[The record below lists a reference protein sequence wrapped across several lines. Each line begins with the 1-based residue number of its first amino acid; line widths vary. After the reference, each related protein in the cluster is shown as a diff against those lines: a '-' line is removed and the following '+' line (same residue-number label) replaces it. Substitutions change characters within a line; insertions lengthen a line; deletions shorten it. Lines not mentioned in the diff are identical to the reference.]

1 MMAPILDH
9 LDRLADEH
17 PDKLLYSYLDVNGD
31 PIESYTYASFLHRA
45 QAIAGHLRKEGHFAA
60 GDRILLAYPPGL
72 EMICAFFGCV
82 RAGLIPVPVYPPSSR
97 GFQSALYKM
106 VHIAKDCHAAGILTN
121 IDYQASLKTNL
132 ARSGVT
138 ASGVDVDYISGLPWI
153 ATEDFVDTISG
164 QPPVDPSKIL
174 FLQYTSGST
183 MEPKGVIVTH
193 ENILNT
199 CPLVIDHPAP
209 VVVSWLPQYHDM
221 GLIGCYLYPA
231 LKGGTTYGFAPMD
244 FIQRPILWFNAIT
257 TYHATATAAPNFA
270 FDYCLRAGRLSKE
283 SLEACDLSSLRVL
296 MCAAEPVKPDTYTRF
311 LEAFQS
317 YGLKSESFYVAYGL
331 AENTLAVSLGGRN
344 IVSVNKHVFAL
355 GKARMTTEVSEIAG
369 ATQIVSCGTPL
380 PGLDVK
386 IVDPEGHFALKP
398 ERIGEIWVAGS
409 GKCQGYWNNPE
420 LTLRQFRA
428 RLVDDTPYDDGYL
441 RTGDMGFIHKG
452 ELYVCGRI
460 KDMIIL
466 RGQNYYPQDIEHV
479 VEKSSSLIRHN
490 CVAAFQVQEDSEP
503 ALAIVAEVKNPRAL
517 PEARKIAA
525 AIRNYLNV
533 EVAVISLIAPRAI
546 PRTSSGK
553 IMRHKTKQMW
563 LQGQF
568 TVLSDFSREK
578 DAGNSPSDCDMHS
591 SFAELKARYNLTGLE
606 SYNLVEAGLDSL
618 DLVVFMHELKELLKD
633 KGAELLARQVD
644 IGVIQRVS
652 VAELFGLAEQLER
665 APEEA
670 LVHLRH
676 SLAAFREEQ
685 CAAEKQMMSNDRKL
699 IFEPP
704 APSPMPEIPMLNRV
718 LLTGGTGFIGP
729 FIMKSL
735 LEQTQAKIYVL
746 VRSSD
751 EKQGRQRLRAAMDS
765 MGPCGAGMME
775 MFEARVIP
783 VCGDLGQPKLG
794 LMQDVW
800 DYLASEIDTVFHNGA
815 TVNYLLNYDLM
826 RNANVLG
833 TNEVVRLAFAGRLK
847 EFNYVS
853 TTFVFGWAVKSV
865 LYETDLNE
873 NMELLDFGYSQS
885 KWVAEQVV
893 VDARSRGLSA
903 RIFRP
908 ALVSPSVT
916 GGGNN
921 FDIAV
926 RLVAFMVNHGIGVD
940 TLNQVSFVPADIAA
954 NNIVAISTTPGT
966 ANKTYHVTRDDYSNM
981 TDITGLI
988 TKATGRRFER
998 FSLPAFVPEL
1008 IRRCRKEDLLFPL
1021 LDFLVGSVD
1030 NISAMEFKRYDSS
1043 SYQMARDA
1051 SVWGKADPSLEDTV
1065 NGILKFMY
1073 RKGII
1078 SVAAREVNAVSPIC
1092 EREPNIETHRRGT
1105 DCGAHCLQCMAD
1117 AGDPECIEEIPK
1129 IEASEQRWDYRGVN
1143 KRNGLFYKSS

>member
-1 MMAPILDH
+1 MTASILDH

-17 PDKLLYSYLDVNGD
+17 PNKLLYSYLDVNGD
-31 PIESYTYASFLHRA
+31 PIETYTYASFLRRA
-45 QAIAGHLRKEGHFAA
+45 QAIAGHLRKDCRFAA
-60 GDRILLAYPPGL
+60 GDRLLLAYPPGL

-97 GFQSALYKM
+97 GFQSALYKT
-106 VHIAKDCHAAGILTN
+106 VHIAKDCQAAGILTSR
-121 IDYQASLKTNL
+121 DYHASLKTNL
-132 ARSGVT
+132 ARRGVS

-153 ATEDFVDTISG
+153 ATEDFVDSISD
-164 QPPVDPSKIL
+164 QPPADPSKIL

-183 MEPKGVIVTH
+183 MEPKGVMVTQ

-199 CPLVIDHPAP
+199 YGLVIDHPSP

-257 TYHATATAAPNFA
+257 TYHATAAAAPNFA
-270 FDYCLRAGRLSKE
+270 YDYCLRAGRLSKE

-311 LEAFQS
+311 LEAFQP

-331 AENTLAVSLGGRN
+331 AENTLAVSMRGRN
-344 IVSVNKHVFAL
+344 IVSVNKRALAL
-355 GKARMTTEVSEIAG
+355 GKARLTTEVSEIAC
-369 ATQIVSCGTPL
+369 AKQIVSCGTLL

-386 IVDPEGHFALKP
+386 IVDPEGHFPLKP
-398 ERIGEIWVAGS
+398 ERVGEIWVAGI

-420 LTLRQFRA
+420 LTLKQFRA

-441 RTGDMGFIHKG
+441 RTGDLGFIHDG

-466 RGQNYYPQDIEHV
+466 RGQNYYPHDIENV
-479 VEKSSSLIRHN
+479 VEKSCSLIRHN
-490 CVAAFQVQEDSEP
+490 CVAAFQIQEDSEP
-503 ALAIVAEVKNPRAL
+503 ALAIVAEVKNPKAL

-525 AIRNYLNV
+525 AVRSYLNV
-533 EVAVISLIAPRAI
+533 EVAMISFIAPRAI

-578 DAGNSPSDCDMHS
+578 DAGKSHSDIHS
-591 SFAELKARYNLTGLE
+591 TFAELKARYNLTGLE

-618 DLVVFMHELKELLKD
+618 DLVVFTHELKELLKD

-652 VAELFGLAEQLER
+652 VADLFGLAEQLEQ
-665 APEEA
+665 APEAA
-670 LVHLRH
+670 LVQLRN

-685 CAAEKQMMSNDRKL
+685 CAAEKQMMSNDKKL

-704 APSPMPEIPMLNRV
+704 VPSPMPEMPVMNHV

-729 FIMKSL
+729 FLIKSL
-735 LEQTQAKIYVL
+735 LEQTRAKIYVL

-751 EKQGRQRLRAAMDS
+751 EKQGRQRLRAAMES
-765 MGPCGAGMME
+765 MGSCGAGLME
-775 MFEARVIP
+775 MFEARVVP
-783 VCGDLGQPKLG
+783 VSGDLAQPRLG
-794 LMQDVW
+794 LMQDAW
-800 DYLASEIDTVFHNGA
+800 DFLAREIDTVFHNGA
-815 TVNYLLNYDLM
+815 TVNYLYNYDLM
-826 RNANVLG
+826 RDANVLG
-833 TNEVVRLAFAGRLK
+833 TNEVVRLAFEGRPK

-893 VDARSRGLSA
+893 VDARRRGLSA

-940 TLNQVSFVPADIAA
+940 TLNQVSFVPADIVA

-966 ANKTYHVTRDDYSNM
+966 ANKTYHVVRDDYSNM

-988 TKATGRRFER
+988 TKATGRQFES
-998 FSLPAFVPEL
+998 FSLPDFVPEL

-1051 SVWGKADPSLEDTV
+1051 SVWGKPDPSLEDTV

-1078 SVAAREVNAVSPIC
+1078 SVAAREASAVSPIC
-1092 EREPNIETHRRGT
+1092 QPELTIEAHRRSI
-1105 DCGAHCLQCMAD
+1105 DCGADCLQCMAA

-1129 IEASEQRWDYRGVN
+1129 IEASEQV
-1143 KRNGLFYKSS
+1143 

>member
-1 MMAPILDH
+1 MTASILGH

-17 PDKLLYSYLDVNGD
+17 PDKLLYSYLDVSGD
-31 PIESYTYASFLHRA
+31 PIERYTYASFLERV
-45 QAIAGHLRKEGHFAA
+45 QTIAGHLWKEGRFAA
-60 GDRILLAYPPGL
+60 GDRLLLAYPPGL

-106 VHIAKDCHAAGILTN
+106 VHIARDCQAAGILTSRV
-121 IDYQASLKTNL
+121 YHASLKTNL
-132 ARSGVT
+132 ARSGVS
-138 ASGVDVDYISGLPWI
+138 ACGVDVDYISGLPWI
-153 ATEDFVDTISG
+153 ATEDFMDAISG
-164 QPPVDPSKIL
+164 RPAVDPSKIL

-244 FIQRPILWFNAIT
+244 FIQRPVLWFDAMT

-270 FDYCLRAGRLSKE
+270 YDYCLRAGRLSKE
-283 SLEACDLSSLRVL
+283 SLEACDLSSLRIL

-317 YGLKSESFYVAYGL
+317 YGLKSESFYAAYGL

-344 IVSVNKHVFAL
+344 IVSVNKRALAL
-355 GKARMTTEVSEIAG
+355 GTARMTTEVSEIGA

-398 ERIGEIWVAGS
+398 ERTGEIWVAGS
-409 GKCQGYWNNPE
+409 GKCRGYWNNPE
-420 LTLRQFRA
+420 LTLKQFRA

-441 RTGDMGFIHKG
+441 RTGDIGFFHDG

-466 RGQNYYPQDIEHV
+466 RGQNYYPHDIENV
-479 VEKSSSLIRHN
+479 VEKSSGLIRHN
-490 CVAAFQVQEDSEP
+490 CVAAFQIQEDSEP

-517 PEARKIAA
+517 PDVRKIAA
-525 AIRNYLNV
+525 AVRNYLNV

-563 LQGQF
+563 LRGQF

-578 DAGNSPSDCDMHS
+578 DAGNSPSDSDMHS
-591 SFAELKARYNLTGLE
+591 TFAELKARYALTGLE

-633 KGAELLARQVD
+633 KGAEMLARQVD

-652 VAELFGLAEQLER
+652 VAELFVLAEQLKR

-670 LVHLRH
+670 LVHLRN

-704 APSPMPEIPMLNRV
+704 VPLPMPEIPVLNQV

-729 FIMKSL
+729 FLMKSL
-735 LEQTQAKIYVL
+735 LEQTRAKIYVL

-751 EKQGRQRLRAAMDS
+751 EKQGRQRLKTAMES
-765 MGPCGAGMME
+765 MGPCGISLME
-775 MFEARVIP
+775 MFEARVVP

-794 LMQDVW
+794 LTRDVW
-800 DYLASEIDTVFHNGA
+800 DFLASEIDTVFHNGA
-815 TVNYLLNYDLM
+815 TVNYLFNYDLM
-826 RNANVLG
+826 RDANVLG
-833 TNEVVRLAFAGRLK
+833 TNEVVRLAFEGRPK

-865 LYETDLNE
+865 LNETDLNE

-926 RLVAFMVNHGIGVD
+926 RLIAFMVNHGIGVD
-940 TLNQVSFVPADIAA
+940 TLNQVSFVPADIVA
-954 NNIVAISTTPGT
+954 NNIVAISTSPGT

-981 TDITGLI
+981 MDITGLI
-988 TKATGRRFER
+988 TKATGRQFETFR
-998 FSLPAFVPEL
+998 LPDFVPEL

-1021 LDFLVGSVD
+1021 LDFLVGSVE

-1043 SYQMARDA
+1043 SYQMARNA

-1078 SVAAREVNAVSPIC
+1078 SVATREVNAVSPSDRLLDC
-1092 EREPNIETHRRGT
+1092 T
-1105 DCGAHCLQCMAD
+1105 DAISAT
-1117 AGDPECIEEIPK
+1117 
-1129 IEASEQRWDYRGVN
+1129 AS
-1143 KRNGLFYKSS
+1143 

>member
-815 TVNYLLNYDLM
+815 TVNYLFNYDLM
-826 RNANVLG
+826 RDANVLG
-833 TNEVVRLAFAGRLK
+833 TNEVVRLAFEGRPK

>member
-1 MMAPILDH
+1 
-9 LDRLADEH
+9 
-17 PDKLLYSYLDVNGD
+17 
-31 PIESYTYASFLHRA
+31 
-45 QAIAGHLRKEGHFAA
+45 
-60 GDRILLAYPPGL
+60 
-72 EMICAFFGCV
+72 
-82 RAGLIPVPVYPPSSR
+82 
-97 GFQSALYKM
+97 
-106 VHIAKDCHAAGILTN
+106 
-121 IDYQASLKTNL
+121 
-132 ARSGVT
+132 
-138 ASGVDVDYISGLPWI
+138 
-153 ATEDFVDTISG
+153 
-164 QPPVDPSKIL
+164 
-174 FLQYTSGST
+174 

-193 ENILNT
+193 ENILTT

-231 LKGGTTYGFAPMD
+231 LRGGTTYGFAPTD

-257 TYHATATAAPNFA
+257 KYQATAAAAPNFA
-270 FDYCLRAGRLSKE
+270 YDYCLRAGRISKE

-311 LEAFQS
+311 LEAFQP
-317 YGLKSESFYVAYGL
+317 YGLKSESFNVAFGL

-344 IVSVNKHVFAL
+344 IVSVNKRALAL
-355 GKARMTTEVSEIAG
+355 GTARMTTEVSEIGG

-380 PGLDVK
+380 LGLDLK

-398 ERIGEIWVAGS
+398 RRTGEIWVAGS

-420 LTLRQFRA
+420 LTLKQFRA
-428 RLVDDTPYDDGYL
+428 RLVDDTPHDDGYL
-441 RTGDMGFIHKG
+441 RTGDIGFIHDG
-452 ELYVCGRI
+452 ELYFCGRI
-460 KDMIIL
+460 KDLIIL
-466 RGQNYYPQDIEHV
+466 RGQNYYPQDIENI
-479 VEKSSSLIRHN
+479 VEKSSNLIRHN
-490 CVAAFQVQEDSEP
+490 CIVAFQIQEDSEP
-503 ALAIVAEVKNPRAL
+503 ALAIVAEVKNPKTL

-525 AIRNYLNV
+525 AVRNYLNV

-563 LQGQF
+563 LHGQF

-578 DAGNSPSDCDMHS
+578 DAGNSASISDMHS
-591 SFAELKARYNLTGLE
+591 TFAELKSRYNLTGRE

-633 KGAELLARQVD
+633 NGAKMLARQVD
-644 IGVIQRVS
+644 ISAIQRVS
-652 VAELFGLAEQLER
+652 VAELFELAEQLER

-685 CAAEKQMMSNDRKL
+685 RAAEKQMMNNDRKL
-699 IFEPP
+699 IFESPM
-704 APSPMPEIPMLNRV
+704 PSPMPGIPALKQV

-729 FIMKSL
+729 FLIKSL
-735 LEQTQAKIYVL
+735 LEQTRAKIYVL

-751 EKQGRQRLRAAMDS
+751 ENQGKQRLRTAMAS
-765 MGPCGAGMME
+765 MGPCGIGLME

-783 VCGDLGQPKLG
+783 VSGDLAQPKLG

-800 DYLASEIDTVFHNGA
+800 DFLATEIDTVFHNGA

-826 RNANVLG
+826 RDANVLG
-833 TNEVVRLAFAGRLK
+833 TNEVLRLALEGRPK

-865 LYETDLNE
+865 LYETDMNE

-893 VDARSRGLSA
+893 VDARNRGLCA

-940 TLNQVSFVPADIAA
+940 TLNQVSFVPADIVA
-954 NNIVAISTTPGT
+954 NNIVAISTSPGT

-988 TKATGRRFER
+988 TKATGRQFEI
-998 FSLPAFVPEL
+998 FSLPDFVPEL

-1043 SYQMARDA
+1043 SYQMARNA
-1051 SVWGKADPSLEDTV
+1051 SVWGKPDPSLEDTV

-1078 SVAAREVNAVSPIC
+1078 SVAARKVHAASPI
-1092 EREPNIETHRRGT
+1092 RELDLNIVTHRRGI
-1105 DCGAHCLQCMAD
+1105 DCGTNCLQCMAD
-1117 AGDPECIEEIPK
+1117 AGR
-1129 IEASEQRWDYRGVN
+1129 A
-1143 KRNGLFYKSS
+1143 